1 MPILS
6 IQTNAVVEDQE
17 VFLKAASSLVA
28 GVLSK
33 PESYVMIH
41 LSDKQS
47 MSFAGTTEPLAYVE
61 LKSLGL
67 TNGQTASLSNHI
79 CNFLNEE
86 LSIDAS
92 RIYIEFSAPER
103 VMFGWNGGT
112 FEP

>member
-1 MPILS
+1 MPVLS
-6 IQTNAVVEDQE
+6 IQTNMKVANKET
-17 VFLKAASSLVA
+17 FLTSALALVA
-28 GVLSK
+28 NELSK

-41 LSDKQS
+41 ISDAQA
-47 MSFAGTTEPLAYVE
+47 MSFAGTSEPLAYVE

-67 TNGQTASLSNHI
+67 TSGQTASLSKHI
-79 CNFLNEE
+79 CNFLSET

-112 FEP
+112 F

>member
-1 MPILS
+1 MPVLCIR
-6 IQTNAVVEDQE
+6 TNAKLANKQA
-17 VFLKAASSLVA
+17 FLKAASALVA
-28 GVLSK
+28 DALSK

-41 LSDKQS
+41 VSDNQS

-67 TNGQTASLSNHI
+67 TSGQTTDLSKHI
-79 CNFLNEE
+79 CDFLRQE

-112 FEP
+112 F

>member
-1 MPILS
+1 MS
-6 IQTNAVVEDQE
+6 IQTNVEVANQE
-17 VFLKAASSLVA
+17 VFLKAASVLVA
-28 GVLSK
+28 DVLSK

-41 LSDKQS
+41 LSDKQN
-47 MSFAGTTEPLAYVE
+47 MSFAGTTELLAYVE

-67 TNGQTASLSNHI
+67 TSGQTASLSKHI

-112 FEP
+112 F

>member
-1 MPILS
+1 MPVLS
-6 IQTNAVVEDQE
+6 IQTNAE
-17 VFLKAASSLVA
+17 VANKEAFLKAASTLVA
-28 GVLSK
+28 DALSK

-41 LSDKQS
+41 LSDSQT
-47 MSFAGTTEPLAYVE
+47 MSFAGTTDLLAYVE

-67 TNGQTASLSNHI
+67 TSGQTADLSKHI

-112 FEP
+112 F

>member
-1 MPILS
+1 MPVLS
-6 IQTNAVVEDQE
+6 IQTNAE
-17 VFLKAASSLVA
+17 VANKEAFLKTASALVA
-28 GVLSK
+28 NELSK

-41 LSDKQS
+41 LSDNQN

-67 TNGQTASLSNHI
+67 TSGQTASLSKHI
-79 CNFLNEE
+79 CNFLNKE

-112 FEP
+112 F

>member
-1 MPILS
+1 MPVLS
-6 IQTNAVVEDQE
+6 IQTNAKVKDTTS
-17 VFLKAASSLVA
+17 FLSQASVLVA
-28 GVLSK
+28 EALSK

-41 LSDKQS
+41 VADNQA

-67 TNGQTASLSNHI
+67 TSGQTAGLSKAL
-79 CNFLNEE
+79 CSFLHQE

-103 VMFGWNGGT
+103 IMFGWNGRT
-112 FEP
+112 F

>member
-1 MPILS
+1 MPVLS
-6 IQTNAVVEDQE
+6 IQTNVAVADAEA
-17 VFLKAASSLVA
+17 FLKTASSMVA
-28 GVLSK
+28 DALSK

-41 LSDKQS
+41 LVDGQT

-67 TNGQTASLSNHI
+67 TSGQTA
-79 CNFLNEE
+79 E
-86 LSIDAS
+86 LSKALCAFLSEQLSADAS

-112 FEP
+112 F